1 MPPATDKGQPGTD
14 FVTRHAVA
22 FTCLLCIA
30 WMLPGLIGRD
40 PWKPDEAYSFG
51 LVYHLLQSGDLVIP
65 TLAQEPFMEKPP
77 LFYLTA
83 AGFARAFGWL
93 LPIHDAARLATAFY
107 LGLAFVFIGLAA
119 KELYGREKGDSGL
132 SGCISV
138 LALLGCVGLL
148 ERGHFM
154 ITDIALL
161 TGF

>member
-1 MPPATDKGQPGTD
+1 MPPATDKGQSATE
-14 FVTRHAVA
+14 FVTRHPLAL
-22 FTCLLCIA
+22 TCLLCIA

-51 LVYHLLQSGDLVIP
+51 LVYHILESGDWVIP

-83 AGFARAFGWL
+83 ALFTRAFGWL
-93 LPIHDAARLATAFY
+93 LPLHDAARLATAFY
-107 LGLAFVFIGLAA
+107 LSVAFVFIGLTG
-119 KELYGREKGDSGL
+119 KELYDADRTTVGSNGW
-132 SGCISV
+132 ISV

-154 ITDIALL
+154 IT
-161 TGF
+161 